1 MLTDHE
7 TRRDTTSTIARAAA
21 RGPEPARARR
31 ADEIPRPRGAHV
43 ARRRRPEEM
52 EEPSD
57 SPFRG
62 MWIGI
67 AAAAVTFVLVFAIP
81 QWLGWYDIGPPPQ
94 AKREATPE
102 AIISTVT
109 AKPSGAA
116 VVETGPPAVAAV
128 ATPPATAPP
137 VSLPKAPRH
146 ERAGHEG
153 DEAPPPPDPRS
164 RRRPGRAARRQRAAR
179 PSRRTFTVQIAA
191 FKNAKQAGQLAE
203 PREDA
208 TAIRRRAPDRVV
220 RGAVGGAGRRLRLA
234 RAGRVG
240 PRGAGPQGVP
250 RLHPVVGHLLSM
262 VSPARRTCS
271 RASTSTRS

>member
-7 TRRDTTSTIARAAA
+7 TRREHDEHGERELPLEGLSPRERDAQMKVPALE
-21 RGPEPARARR
+21 EPAWLEDE
-31 ADEIPRPRGAHV
+31 ADD
-43 ARRRRPEEM
+43 EM

-94 AKREATPE
+94 TKRDAAPDS
-102 AIISTVT
+102 IISTVT

-116 VVETGPPAVAAV
+116 VVETGPPAVPAV

-137 VSLPKAPRH
+137 VNLPKAPITK
-146 ERAGHEG
+146 ETNTKETKP
-153 DEAPPPPDPRS
+153 APPAVTAPPSP
-164 RRRPGRAARRQRAAR
+164 A
-179 PSRRTFTVQIAA
+179 RRTFSVQIAA

-203 PREDA
+203 RVKRDGYPADV
-208 TAIRRRAPDRVV
+208 RRIESSAVPWVV
-220 RGAVGGAGRRLRLA
+220 RVGGYASREQAESARDALA
-234 RAGRVG
+234 RKGF
-240 PRGAGPQGVP
+240 RGFI
-250 RLHPVVGHLLSM
+250 L
-262 VSPARRTCS
+262 
-271 RASTSTRS
+271 

>member
-7 TRRDTTSTIARAAA
+7 TRREHDDHDQRELPLEDL
-21 RGPEPARARR
+21 GPRERDAQLKFPALQEPAWLE
-31 ADEIPRPRGAHV
+31 DETDD
-43 ARRRRPEEM
+43 EM

-81 QWLGWYDIGPPPQ
+81 QWLGWYDIGSPPS

-109 AKPSGAA
+109 TKPSRAA

-137 VSLPKAPRH
+137 VSPPKAPLTKQSAKETKAIPPATPAVAR
-146 ERAGHEG
+146 ETKASPPAV
-153 DEAPPPPDPRS
+153 DAPPASP
-164 RRRPGRAARRQRAAR
+164 AQRM
-179 PSRRTFTVQIAA
+179 FMVQIAA
-191 FKNAKQAGQLAE
+191 FKNAKQAALLAE
-203 PREDA
+203 RVKREGYPADV
-208 TAIRRRAPDRVV
+208 RRIESSAVPYAVRV
-220 RGAVGGAGRRLRLA
+220 GRYSSREQAESAREALA
-234 RAGRVG
+234 RKGFKG
-240 PRGAGPQGVP
+240 FI
-250 RLHPVVGHLLSM
+250 L
-262 VSPARRTCS
+262 
-271 RASTSTRS
+271 

>member
-7 TRRDTTSTIARAAA
+7 TRREHDEHDEHNERELPLEGLSPRERDAQMKL
-21 RGPEPARARR
+21 PVLEEPAWLDDE
-31 ADEIPRPRGAHV
+31 ADD
-43 ARRRRPEEM
+43 EM

-67 AAAAVTFVLVFAIP
+67 AAAAATFVLVFAIP

-94 AKREATPE
+94 AKREASPE

-137 VSLPKAPRH
+137 VSPPKAPVTR
-146 ERAGHEG
+146 ETITKETKPT
-153 DEAPPPPDPRS
+153 PPPVTPAVVKEAKRTP
-164 RRRPGRAARRQRAAR
+164 PAVAPAVAKQA
-179 PSRRTFTVQIAA
+179 RRTFTVQIAA

-203 PREDA
+203 RVKKDGYPADV
-208 TAIRRRAPDRVV
+208 RRIESSAVPYVV
-220 RGAVGGAGRRLRLA
+220 RVGGYASREQAESAREALA
-234 RAGRVG
+234 RKGFKG
-240 PRGAGPQGVP
+240 FI
-250 RLHPVVGHLLSM
+250 L
-262 VSPARRTCS
+262 
-271 RASTSTRS
+271 

>member
-7 TRRDTTSTIARAAA
+7 TRREHDEHDERERPLEGLSPRERDAQMKFPALE
-21 RGPEPARARR
+21 EPAWLD
-31 ADEIPRPRGAHV
+31 DEV
-43 ARRRRPEEM
+43 DDDM

-94 AKREATPE
+94 AKREASPE

-137 VSLPKAPRH
+137 VSLPKAPVTR
-146 ERAGHEG
+146 EPIAKETKPTPPPVTPAVVKETRP
-153 DEAPPPPDPRS
+153 APPSVTP
-164 RRRPGRAARRQRAAR
+164 AVAKET
-179 PSRRTFTVQIAA
+179 RRTFTVQIAA
-191 FKNAKQAGQLAE
+191 FKNAKQAGQLAARVKKDGY
-203 PREDA
+203 PADV
-208 TAIRRRAPDRVV
+208 RRIEASAVPYVV
-220 RGAVGGAGRRLRLA
+220 RIGGYASREQAESAREALA
-234 RAGRVG
+234 RKGFKG
-240 PRGAGPQGVP
+240 FI
-250 RLHPVVGHLLSM
+250 L
-262 VSPARRTCS
+262 
-271 RASTSTRS
+271 

>member
-7 TRRDTTSTIARAAA
+7 TRREHDDHDERELPLEGLSPREQDAQMKF
-21 RGPEPARARR
+21 PVLEEPAWLDDE
-31 ADEIPRPRGAHV
+31 ADD
-43 ARRRRPEEM
+43 EM
-52 EEPSD
+52 DEPSD

-81 QWLGWYDIGPPPQ
+81 QWLGWYDIGPLPS

-137 VSLPKAPRH
+137 VSLPKAPVTTETSSQETKPAPPAVTKESRPAPAAVTPAAVTK
-146 ERAGHEG
+146 ETKPAPPAVA
-153 DEAPPPPDPRS
+153 APPPS
-164 RRRPGRAARRQRAAR
+164 A
-179 PSRRTFTVQIAA
+179 SRRTFTVQIAA
-191 FKNAKQAGQLAE
+191 FKNAKQAGLLAE
-203 PREDA
+203 RVKKDGYPADV
-208 TAIRRRAPDRVV
+208 RRIESSAVPYVV
-220 RGAVGGAGRRLRLA
+220 RIGGYSSREQAESARDALA
-234 RAGRVG
+234 RKGFKG
-240 PRGAGPQGVP
+240 FI
-250 RLHPVVGHLLSM
+250 L
-262 VSPARRTCS
+262 
-271 RASTSTRS
+271 